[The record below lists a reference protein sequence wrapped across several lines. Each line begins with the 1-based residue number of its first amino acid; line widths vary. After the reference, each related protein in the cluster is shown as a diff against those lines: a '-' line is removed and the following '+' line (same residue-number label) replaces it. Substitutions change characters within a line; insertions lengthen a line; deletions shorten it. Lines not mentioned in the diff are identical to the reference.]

1 VLRKLA
7 THDAES
13 ITQTAYPETLKIS
26 DGRSQTATDLQQ
38 PSIASQFQRMESF
51 NKNKKLLKLGS
62 KEDFTGLWRPQLD
75 LMDHIDA
82 ENKDLLMVKES
93 FAYEPTQ

>member
-1 VLRKLA
+1 
-7 THDAES
+7 
-13 ITQTAYPETLKIS
+13 
-26 DGRSQTATDLQQ
+26 
-38 PSIASQFQRMESF
+38 MESF